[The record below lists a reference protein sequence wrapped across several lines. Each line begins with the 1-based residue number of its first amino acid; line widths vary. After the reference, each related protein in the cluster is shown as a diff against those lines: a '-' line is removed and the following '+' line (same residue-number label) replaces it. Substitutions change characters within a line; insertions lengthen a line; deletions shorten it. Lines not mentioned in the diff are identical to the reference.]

1 MQPVKKII
9 SGRQFIS
16 ACSAL
21 SRYKLSKLVLVAE
34 DEPLILEPLQFLL
47 EQSGLRVITATD
59 GMQAIRS
66 IQELHPDLVIL
77 DVKMQHHSGFE
88 VLKMIRADPTLG
100 ETKVLILTAMRL
112 KEEYRIAIELGADKY
127 ITKPFSNKDLVA
139 DVNELLGLT

>member
-1 MQPVKKII
+1 
-9 SGRQFIS
+9 
-16 ACSAL
+16 
-21 SRYKLSKLVLVAE
+21 
-34 DEPLILEPLQFLL
+34 
-47 EQSGLRVITATD
+47 
-59 GMQAIRS
+59 MQAIRS